1 MKKVLVPLAAGAEEM
16 ETVIIVD
23 VLRRAGL
30 DVVLAGLDGTA
41 PVLCSRNV
49 QVLPDC
55 ALAAAIEKGPYDAVV
70 LPGGAKGAENL
81 AASPVI
87 QNLLSTQAGE
97 GRLVAAICAAPIA
110 LKAAGVGQGR
120 ALTSHPAVKEKVA
133 AFGSYK
139 EDRVVRDGKLVTSRG
154 PGTAFEF
161 ALVLIEDLLGR
172 EAAENVAGP
181 MLLPK

>member
-30 DVVLAGLDGTA
+30 EVVLAGLDGPD

-49 QVLPDC
+49 KLLPDC
-55 ALAAAIEKGPYDAVV
+55 ALADAAARGPFDAIV

-81 AASPVI
+81 AASPKI
-87 QNLLSTQAGE
+87 QELLRTQAGD
-97 GRLVAAICAAPIA
+97 GRIVGAICAAPIA
-110 LKAAGVGQGR
+110 LEAAGVGKGR
-120 ALTSHPAVKEKVA
+120 ALTSHPSVKEKLA
-133 AFGSYK
+133 AFGAYK
-139 EDRVVRDGKLVTSRG
+139 EERVVRDGKLVTSRG

-161 ALVLIEDLLGR
+161 ALALIEDLLGR
-172 EAAENVAGP
+172 EAAEKVAGP

>member
-1 MKKVLVPLAAGAEEM
+1 MKRVLVPLAAGAEEM

-30 DVVLAGLDGTA
+30 EVVLAGLDGRD

-49 QVLPDC
+49 KLLPDC
-55 ALAAAIEKGPYDAVV
+55 ALAEAQGPFDAIV

-81 AASPVI
+81 AASTAV
-87 QNLLSTQAGE
+87 QDLLRRHSAE
-97 GRLVAAICAAPIA
+97 GKIVGAICAAPIA
-110 LKAAGVGQGR
+110 LAAAGVGKGR
-120 ALTSHPAVKEKVA
+120 ALTSHPSVKDKLN
-133 AFGSYK
+133 AFASYQ
-139 EDRVVRDGKLVTSRG
+139 EERVVRDGKLVTSRG

-161 ALVLIEDLLGR
+161 ALALIEDLLGR
-172 EAAENVAGP
+172 EAAEKVAGP